1 MARNFFER
9 NNSIVHYCVSGDRF
23 HLFTKSI
30 FLSLSIYLS
39 LVILT
44 LMLQLVSSAPLSS
57 YLVSS
62 FTSPNPSLRFR
73 LMAVDNTTGDV
84 YIGAEEEIYHLGADF
99 ILRETVEVGLCN
111 ISGSSYFGEQDK
123 NRLLVIAP
131 APTERLITCGTC
143 EGYCEIRKLSNITDA
158 ETVYGT
164 PADRRLV
171 VGRND
176 VPMVGI
182 VAGNQNSQY
191 LFTGISV
198 VQMPTGNPVSK
209 FNISSFKTDQIIAVT
224 KLLENLH
231 YTQVSWKSPYIYYT
245 IQLKVENL
253 NPAVAVI
260 GRLCTDT
267 TDPSLESYT
276 QIQLECTDQA
286 GLNYNVIQAAHI
298 GPAGSQLADS
308 LSINSTDDVM
318 YAVFTKESSSPV
330 QSALCLYK
338 MSDIQQRFT
347 QAVDDCFACSDGNCD
362 GKSISFLRDSSCGLY
377 RTSPKPESIECQATE
392 GGNAYYAYA
401 NGVNPVNASQVLTF
415 SDVEPTSIVTT
426 RERDSTVAFIGSSG
440 GDLLKVHIL
449 NESSAYQYENVP
461 LGEGS
466 VLQGVFLDEDKEQI
480 ILATGSD
487 EGSQV
492 LKLTL
497 ANCSNYQTCDECI
510 GGNGGD
516 DGDPYC
522 GWCTLEA
529 SCTGYLGCDLSN
541 ESTRW
546 LSYNAVQCVSIS
558 NIQPPSIKHDL
569 SEQPLAIT
577 VEQLPALTNSFEYR
591 CVFDSYEVSAVTSGN
606 TIDCTTPPSRFV
618 PSIPEGDDNVVVPLS
633 IKSTES
639 GVNFVER
646 DFFFFDCTRISSC
659 SSCVTSRWPC
669 DWCVYENRCTDDS
682 SSCVDDTIVTGIN
695 MPGQTGRRG
704 QVYCPQLLGV
714 PEETLIP
721 VNIAAGYSIMA
732 SNLPTD
738 PDKIKVTLYECV
750 ILVEGSEQA
759 VAVTDFNETFVNCP
773 ARQYMYN
780 REVLQTNVSVSVRW
794 NSQNVIDDWT
804 GSEVTLYKC
813 SVNNGSCSRCLSPVL
828 TPEKLE
834 CRWCGDDCNVQE
846 SDVCQ
851 RNTPLNQSQYLQCN
865 PPEITRFYPVIGPVA
880 GGTRVEVNGT
890 DLGVNFED
898 ISSIT
903 VAGTECDVNGMEEFY
918 DPGQSVSCLTGRAG
932 PILEGL
938 IDLTISL
945 DSEEREASSEEEF
958 LYRNPTISGF
968 TPAEGPAAGGTRVTI
983 FGDFLTSGR
992 NVIARF
998 GDAECIDIV
1007 RSPNET
1013 SCTTTESPV
1022 GRQVLTMT
1030 FDGTQLTTTD
1040 VFEFM
1045 PNPVITDVDRTESIM
1060 SGGLDIIV
1068 TGERFDL
1075 IQMPLI
1081 KAVSQTSGAET
1092 SEICNRNGSA
1102 TILTCPSP
1110 PYPEDTA
1117 SRRRR
1122 QSEEGLKASLQFDF
1136 DGFVID
1142 WNEIITYFPDPV
1154 YYNFDGPDSIFYLP
1168 DNNFLELKGSNLD
1181 LASNED
1187 DVQVFVGGDGKCVV
1201 QILESEKVIC
1211 KMPEKAPTTGF
1222 RNGSLGEGPTRN
1234 LPAVHVSQGN
1244 LGFSVG
1250 YVQYPTGLPLGAII
1264 GGACGGAVLIII
1276 VMVLVGF
1283 GLYRRSYENLDRQA
1297 QELELVEKKIQQK
1310 VEAAFH
1316 DLQADMS
1323 EVEEQVKGLGIPFV
1337 NTQDYTRNM
1346 LFSGLDVLPATSDP
1360 EYLDADLERAM
1371 IMFSRQLGNK
1381 DFLTNFIHELE
1392 DKRRSHRRDRVNI
1405 ASLITVILVSEGK
1418 FEYFTKILLTLLEEK
1433 IADSADTGNMRSLFR
1448 RTETILEKLLSNWLS
1463 LCMFGFLKKHVAQSL
1478 YLLYQSIK
1486 IQCEKGPVDIVT
1498 GQSYFSLN
1506 FDCLLEEDVEFQEV
1520 NLSVVGSSGKHEYY
1534 VKVLDVDS
1542 ITQAKQ
1548 KILDAAYRRRHVV
1561 NQKRAHEMDLMWYH
1575 PGGEQRLLRDQD
1587 DFNTPADSSKPVQV
1601 NTIETM
1607 GVTDNNRV
1615 ALIEKVA
1622 SIENRSGNYQPVSV
1636 DTLMF
1641 HIYDGQGQNDAR
1653 IRDYTKIQTREGGYR
1668 LWHLVPEEQMNTDA
1682 PQSRTKLDK
1691 EFSAPHLL
1699 VTKKTI
1705 EPFLNSF
1712 LSTIL
1717 NKPEETP
1724 VTIKYLFDFFDDMAA
1739 QYCGGNEKVGECA
1752 EAWKSNSL
1760 PLHYWV
1766 TTLTH
1771 PSYVFDMR
1779 QSRCADQSVS
1789 VLANMLDNAF
1799 KKVIP
1804 EKKEDSSLNR
1814 VLFVKDL
1821 PGYIRT
1827 ISEYYR
1833 NIASRFS
1840 PTDRDMHVEYDRI
1853 GQEFAGLFSRVGTL
1867 KQLYEFTCNDTAE
1880 LLDSITELMP

>member
-1 MARNFFER
+1 
-9 NNSIVHYCVSGDRF
+9 
-23 HLFTKSI
+23 
-30 FLSLSIYLS
+30 
-39 LVILT
+39 
-44 LMLQLVSSAPLSS
+44 
-57 YLVSS
+57 
-62 FTSPNPSLRFR
+62 
-73 LMAVDNTTGDV
+73 
-84 YIGAEEEIYHLGADF
+84 
-99 ILRETVEVGLCN
+99 
-111 ISGSSYFGEQDK
+111 
-123 NRLLVIAP
+123 
-131 APTERLITCGTC
+131 
-143 EGYCEIRKLSNITDA
+143 
-158 ETVYGT
+158 
-164 PADRRLV
+164 
-171 VGRND
+171 
-176 VPMVGI
+176 
-182 VAGNQNSQY
+182 
-191 LFTGISV
+191 
-198 VQMPTGNPVSK
+198 
-209 FNISSFKTDQIIAVT
+209 
-224 KLLENLH
+224 
-231 YTQVSWKSPYIYYT
+231 
-245 IQLKVENL
+245 
-253 NPAVAVI
+253 
-260 GRLCTDT
+260 
-267 TDPSLESYT
+267 
-276 QIQLECTDQA
+276 
-286 GLNYNVIQAAHI
+286 
-298 GPAGSQLADS
+298 
-308 LSINSTDDVM
+308 
-318 YAVFTKESSSPV
+318 
-330 QSALCLYK
+330 
-338 MSDIQQRFT
+338 
-347 QAVDDCFACSDGNCD
+347 
-362 GKSISFLRDSSCGLY
+362 
-377 RTSPKPESIECQATE
+377 
-392 GGNAYYAYA
+392 
-401 NGVNPVNASQVLTF
+401 
-415 SDVEPTSIVTT
+415 
-426 RERDSTVAFIGSSG
+426 
-440 GDLLKVHIL
+440 
-449 NESSAYQYENVP
+449 
-461 LGEGS
+461 
-466 VLQGVFLDEDKEQI
+466 
-480 ILATGSD
+480 
-487 EGSQV
+487 
-492 LKLTL
+492 
-497 ANCSNYQTCDECI
+497 
-510 GGNGGD
+510 
-516 DGDPYC
+516 
-522 GWCTLEA
+522 
-529 SCTGYLGCDLSN
+529 
-541 ESTRW
+541 
-546 LSYNAVQCVSIS
+546 
-558 NIQPPSIKHDL
+558 
-569 SEQPLAIT
+569 
-577 VEQLPALTNSFEYR
+577 
-591 CVFDSYEVSAVTSGN
+591 
-606 TIDCTTPPSRFV
+606 
-618 PSIPEGDDNVVVPLS
+618 
-633 IKSTES
+633 
-639 GVNFVER
+639 
-646 DFFFFDCTRISSC
+646 
-659 SSCVTSRWPC
+659 
-669 DWCVYENRCTDDS
+669 
-682 SSCVDDTIVTGIN
+682 

-704 QVYCPQLLGV
+704 QEYCPQLLGV

-738 PDKIKVTLYECV
+738 PTKVTVYECV
-750 ILVEGSEQA
+750 MHVDGSEQT
-759 VAVTDFNETFVNCP
+759 VEVTDFNETFVNCP
-773 ARQYMYN
+773 ARQYTYSS
-780 REVLQTNVSVSVRW
+780 EVLQTNVSVSVRW
-794 NSQNVIDDWT
+794 NSQNVIDDLT

-813 SVNNGSCSRCLSPVL
+813 SVNSGSCSRCLSPVS
-828 TPEKLE
+828 TPTKLE
-834 CRWCGDDCNVQE
+834 CLWCGDDCNVQE
-846 SDVCQ
+846 SEVCQ
-851 RNTPLNQSQYLQCN
+851 GNTPLDQSQYLQCN
-865 PPEITRFYPVIGPVA
+865 PPEITGFYPAIGPVD
-880 GGTRVEVNGT
+880 GGTRLEVFGT

-898 ISSIT
+898 ISNIT
-903 VAGTECDVNGMEEFY
+903 VAGIECDLNDMEEFY
-918 DPGQSVSCLTGRAG
+918 EPGQSVSCLTGGAG
-932 PILEGL
+932 QIVEGQ
-938 IDLTISL
+938 IDLTVTL
-945 DSEEREASSEEEF
+945 DNQAREANSEEEF
-958 LYRNPTISGF
+958 LYRDPMISGF
-968 TPAEGPAAGGTRVTI
+968 TPTEGPAAGGTRVTI
-983 FGDFLTSGR
+983 SGDFLTSGR

-998 GDAECIDIV
+998 GDAECIDIA

-1013 SCTTTESPV
+1013 SCTTAKSSV
-1022 GRQVLTMT
+1022 GSYALTMT
-1030 FDGTQLTTTD
+1030 FDGTQLTTAD
-1040 VFEFM
+1040 EFTFQ
-1045 PNPVITDVDRTESIM
+1045 PNPVITGLDRTQSIM

-1075 IQMPLI
+1075 IQMPVI
-1081 KAVSQTSGAET
+1081 KAISQTSGAET
-1092 SEICNRNGSA
+1092 SEICNGNGSA
-1102 TILTCPSP
+1102 TVLTCPSP
-1110 PYPEDTA
+1110 TYPGDTT

-1122 QSEEGLKASLQFDF
+1122 QTEDGLTASLQFDF
-1136 DGFVID
+1136 DGFVIN

-1154 YYNFDGPDSIFYLP
+1154 YYNFEGPDSIFNLP
-1168 DNNFLELKGSNLD
+1168 ESNLLELNGNNLN

-1187 DVQVFVGGDGKCVV
+1187 DVQVFVGGDGECVV
-1201 QILESEKVIC
+1201 QILESEKLIC
-1211 KMPEKAPTTGF
+1211 KMPEKAPSAGF
-1222 RNGSLGEGPTRN
+1222 NNGSLGEGPTRN

-1283 GLYRRSYENLDRQA
+1283 GLYRRSYENLDKQA

-1705 EPFLNSF
+1705 EPFLNNF

-1724 VTIKYLFDFFDDMAA
+1724 VTIKYLFDFFDEMAG
-1739 QYCGGNEKVGECA
+1739 QHCGGNEKIGECA

-1821 PGYIRT
+1821 PGYIKT

-1833 NIASRFS
+1833 NIASRFT
-1840 PTDRDMHVEYDRI
+1840 PTDREMHVEYDRI

>member
-1 MARNFFER
+1 MSATGTSRP
-9 NNSIVHYCVSGDRF
+9 SSPPGVATDIVLPPQGYIASGDGYSRRF
-23 HLFTKSI
+23 DEVVADIPRKTKCVDDTLIWSDSIEEAFFQAANWLDTCGRNGITLNPSKFVFAQQTVEFAGFEITPTAVRPCPQFLRAIRDFPTPTSITDIRSWFGLINQVSYAFASAERMLPFRALLKPDTPFVWTTQLNSLFEESKRLIIAEIHNGVEIFDKGRSTCLATDWSKDGIGFWLLQKHCSCSSTRPVCCKTGWKTTLVGSRFTSHAESRYAPIEGEALAVIDALDKARHFVIGCSDLIVAVDHKPLLKTFGDRSLNDIPNPRLRNLKEKSLRYRFRMVHVPALQDPAATHAPPPLPPG
-30 FLSLSIYLS
+30 FLLDLHTPAEATSQTCTASASAPTEIVKSVTWDAVRLAMTSDPSMSLLLEAIEQGFPENRNDLPPDPRQFHQFRDSLSHFDGVALYRDRV
-39 LVILT
+39 VI
-44 LMLQLVSSAPLSS
+44 P
-57 YLVSS
+57 
-62 FTSPNPSLRFR
+62 PSLRGRVLQALHAAHQGITQMCSRAESSIFWPGMTPAITEMR
-73 LMAVDNTTGDV
+73 TWCSSCNRMAPSQPAAPPTPPASPAYPFQCIAADYFHFQGHNYLVIVDRYSNWPIV
-84 YIGAEEEIYHLGADF
+84 EEAATGADGL
-99 ILRETVEVGLCN
+99 IIALRRIFVT
-111 ISGSSYFGEQDK
+111 Y
-123 NRLLVIAP
+123 
-131 APTERLITCGTC
+131 
-143 EGYCEIRKLSNITDA
+143 
-158 ETVYGT
+158 
-164 PADRRLV
+164 
-171 VGRND
+171 
-176 VPMVGI
+176 
-182 VAGNQNSQY
+182 
-191 LFTGISV
+191 GISDELSSDGGPEL
-198 VQMPTGNPVSK
+198 VQ
-209 FNISSFKTDQIIAVT
+209 FNLPSPESVECNAVT
-224 KLLENLH
+224 PDG
-231 YTQVSWKSPYIYYT
+231 TYYT
-245 IQLKVENL
+245 
-253 NPAVAVI
+253 
-260 GRLCTDT
+260 
-267 TDPSLESYT
+267 
-276 QIQLECTDQA
+276 
-286 GLNYNVIQAAHI
+286 
-298 GPAGSQLADS
+298 
-308 LSINSTDDVM
+308 
-318 YAVFTKESSSPV
+318 
-330 QSALCLYK
+330 
-338 MSDIQQRFT
+338 
-347 QAVDDCFACSDGNCD
+347 
-362 GKSISFLRDSSCGLY
+362 
-377 RTSPKPESIECQATE
+377 
-392 GGNAYYAYA
+392 YA
-401 NGVNPVNASQVLTF
+401 NGVNPVNASPVLTF
-415 SDVEPTSIVTT
+415 SDVEPTSIITT
-426 RERDSTVAFIGSSG
+426 TERDYTVAFIGTSD

-449 NESSAYQYENVP
+449 NDSSAYQYENVS
-461 LGEGS
+461 LGQGS
-466 VLQGVFLDEDKEQI
+466 VLRDVFLDEDKEQI
-480 ILATGSD
+480 ILATGSE

-492 LKLTL
+492 LKLSL

-529 SCTGYLGCDLSN
+529 RCTRYMDCARSD

-558 NIQPPSIKHDL
+558 DIQPSDSIRHDL
-569 SEQPLAIT
+569 SEQQLTIT
-577 VEQLPALTNSFEYR
+577 VQQLPALTNSFEYM
-591 CVFDSYEVSAVTSGN
+591 CVFDSYEVSAATSGN
-606 TIDCTTPPSRFV
+606 TVNCTTPPSSSV
-618 PSIPEGDDNVVVPLS
+618 PPIPEGADNVAVPLS

-669 DWCVYENRCTDDS
+669 DWCVYENRCTHDS
-682 SSCVDDTIVTGIN
+682 SSCVDDIIVYNGDN

-704 QVYCPQLLGV
+704 QGYCPQLLGV

-738 PDKIKVTLYECV
+738 PTKVTVYECV
-750 ILVEGSEQA
+750 MHVDGSEQT
-759 VAVTDFNETFVNCP
+759 VAVTYFNETFVNCP
-773 ARQYMYN
+773 ARQ
-780 REVLQTNVSVSVRW
+780 
-794 NSQNVIDDWT
+794 
-804 GSEVTLYKC
+804 
-813 SVNNGSCSRCLSPVL
+813 
-828 TPEKLE
+828 
-834 CRWCGDDCNVQE
+834 
-846 SDVCQ
+846 
-851 RNTPLNQSQYLQCN
+851 
-865 PPEITRFYPVIGPVA
+865 FYPAIGPVD
-880 GGTRVEVNGT
+880 GGTRLEVFGT

-898 ISSIT
+898 ISNIT
-903 VAGTECDVNGMEEFY
+903 VAGIECDLNDMEEFY
-918 DPGQSVSCLTGRAG
+918 EPGQSVSCLTGGAG
-932 PILEGL
+932 QIVEGQ
-938 IDLTISL
+938 IDLTVTL
-945 DSEEREASSEEEF
+945 DNQTREANSEEEF
-958 LYRNPTISGF
+958 LYRDPMISGF
-968 TPAEGPAAGGTRVTI
+968 TPTEGPAAGGTRVTI
-983 FGDFLTSGR
+983 SGDFLTSGR

-998 GDAECIDIV
+998 GDEECIDIA

-1013 SCTTTESPV
+1013 SCTTAKSSV
-1022 GRQVLTMT
+1022 GSYALTMT
-1030 FDGTQLTTTD
+1030 FDGTQLTTAD
-1040 VFEFM
+1040 EFTFQ
-1045 PNPVITDVDRTESIM
+1045 PNPVITGLDRTQSIM

-1075 IQMPLI
+1075 IQMPVI
-1081 KAVSQTSGAET
+1081 KAISQTSGAET
-1092 SEICNRNGSA
+1092 SEICNGNGSA
-1102 TILTCPSP
+1102 TVLTCPSP
-1110 PYPEDTA
+1110 TYPGDTA

-1122 QSEEGLKASLQFDF
+1122 QTEDGLTASLQFDF

-1154 YYNFDGPDSIFYLP
+1154 YYNFEGPDSIFNLP
-1168 DNNFLELKGSNLD
+1168 ESNLLELNGSNLD
-1181 LASNED
+1181 LASKEG
-1187 DVQVFVGGDGKCVV
+1187 DVQVFVGGDGICAI
-1201 QILESEKVIC
+1201 QILESEKLIC
-1211 KMPEKAPTTGF
+1211 KMPEKAPSAGF
-1222 RNGSLGEGPTRN
+1222 NNGSLGEGPTRN

-1283 GLYRRSYENLDRQA
+1283 GLYRRSYENLDKQA

-1360 EYLDADLERAM
+1360 E
-1371 IMFSRQLGNK
+1371 
-1381 DFLTNFIHELE
+1381 
-1392 DKRRSHRRDRVNI
+1392 
-1405 ASLITVILVSEGK
+1405 
-1418 FEYFTKILLTLLEEK
+1418 
-1433 IADSADTGNMRSLFR
+1433 
-1448 RTETILEKLLSNWLS
+1448 
-1463 LCMFGFLKKHVAQSL
+1463 
-1478 YLLYQSIK
+1478 SIK

-1498 GQSYFSLN
+1498 AGSHTSPLN

-1520 NLSVVGSSGKHEYY
+1520 QRGNTSIMSRSWH
-1534 VKVLDVDS
+1534 VDS

-1561 NQKRAHEMDLMWYH
+1561 NQKRAHEMDLSIVV
-1575 PGGEQRLLRDQD
+1575 PSRRRAETFEGPRRFQQPRLTAASLSRS
-1587 DFNTPADSSKPVQV
+1587 T
-1601 NTIETM
+1601 TIETM

-1705 EPFLNSF
+1705 EHFLNNF

-1724 VTIKYLFDFFDDMAA
+1724 VTIKYLFDFFDEMAG
-1739 QYCGGNEKVGECA
+1739 QHCGGNEKIGECA

-1821 PGYIRT
+1821 PGYIKT

-1833 NIASRFS
+1833 NIASRFT
-1840 PTDRDMHVEYDRI
+1840 PTDREMHVEYDRI

-1880 LLDSITELMP
+1880 LVSGCT

>member
-1 MARNFFER
+1 MFGA
-9 NNSIVHYCVSGDRF
+9 
-23 HLFTKSI
+23 LK
-30 FLSLSIYLS
+30 
-39 LVILT
+39 
-44 LMLQLVSSAPLSS
+44 LMLLAFSIMNVMHDAESAPLSS

-62 FTSPNPSLRFR
+62 FSSPNPRLPFR

-84 YIGAEEEIYHLGADF
+84 YIGAEEEIYHLGPDF

-111 ISGSSYFGEQDK
+111 IEGSQYFGEQDK

-131 APTERLITCGTC
+131 APTERLITCGRC
-143 EGYCEIRKLSNITDA
+143 DGYCEMRKLFNITDA
-158 ETVYGT
+158 KTYHSGNE
-164 PADRRLV
+164 V
-171 VGRND
+171 VVVKRDD
-176 VPMVGI
+176 VPMVGV
-182 VAGNQNSQY
+182 VAVSTLPEISQY
-191 LFTGISV
+191 LFT
-198 VQMPTGNPVSK
+198 
-209 FNISSFKTDQIIAVT
+209 
-224 KLLENLH
+224 
-231 YTQVSWKSPYIYYT
+231 
-245 IQLKVENL
+245 
-253 NPAVAVI
+253 
-260 GRLCTDT
+260 
-267 TDPSLESYT
+267 
-276 QIQLECTDQA
+276 
-286 GLNYNVIQAAHI
+286 
-298 GPAGSQLADS
+298 GSQLADS
-308 LSINSTDDVM
+308 LSINSTDDIM
-318 YAVFTKESSSPV
+318 YAVFTKENSSPV

-338 MSDIQQRFT
+338 MSDIQEIFT
-347 QAVDDCFACSDGNCD
+347 QAVVDCIRCSPSSNCD
-362 GKSISFLRDSSCGLY
+362 GKSIDY
-377 RTSPKPESIECQATE
+377 
-392 GGNAYYAYA
+392 
-401 NGVNPVNASQVLTF
+401 
-415 SDVEPTSIVTT
+415 
-426 RERDSTVAFIGSSG
+426 
-440 GDLLKVHIL
+440 
-449 NESSAYQYENVP
+449 
-461 LGEGS
+461 
-466 VLQGVFLDEDKEQI
+466 LQGSKCGNVS
-480 ILATGSD
+480 AT
-487 EGSQV
+487 
-492 LKLTL
+492 
-497 ANCSNYQTCDECI
+497 
-510 GGNGGD
+510 
-516 DGDPYC
+516 
-522 GWCTLEA
+522 CTRYMD
-529 SCTGYLGCDLSN
+529 CVQRD

-558 NIQPPSIKHDL
+558 DIQPTDNIRHDL
-569 SEQPLAIT
+569 SEQPLTIT
-577 VEQLPALTNSFEYR
+577 VQLLPALTGSNQYM

-606 TIDCTTPPSRFV
+606 TINCTTPPSSSV
-618 PSIPEGDDNVVVPLS
+618 PQIPEGADNVVVALS

-669 DWCVYENRCTDDS
+669 DWCVYDNRCTHDS
-682 SSCVDDTIVTGIN
+682 SSCVGDTIVTGIN
-695 MPGQTGRRG
+695 MPGQTNRRG
-704 QVYCPQLLGV
+704 QEYCPQLLGV

-721 VNIAAGYSIMA
+721 VNIATGYSLMA

-738 PDKIKVTLYECV
+738 TTKVTKYECV
-750 ILVEGSEQA
+750 MHVDGSEQT

-773 ARQYMYN
+773 ARQ
-780 REVLQTNVSVSVRW
+780 
-794 NSQNVIDDWT
+794 
-804 GSEVTLYKC
+804 
-813 SVNNGSCSRCLSPVL
+813 
-828 TPEKLE
+828 
-834 CRWCGDDCNVQE
+834 
-846 SDVCQ
+846 
-851 RNTPLNQSQYLQCN
+851 
-865 PPEITRFYPVIGPVA
+865 FYPAIGPVD
-880 GGTRVEVNGT
+880 GGTRLEVFGT

-903 VAGTECDVNGMEEFY
+903 VAETECDLNGMEEFY

-932 PILEGL
+932 QIREGQ
-938 IDLTISL
+938 IDLTVTL
-945 DSEEREASSEEEF
+945 DSQVRDANSEEEF
-958 LYRNPTISGF
+958 LYRDPMISGF
-968 TPAEGPAAGGTRVTI
+968 TPTEGPAAGGTRVTI
-983 FGDFLTSGR
+983 SGDFLTSGR
-992 NVIARF
+992 NVIALF
-998 GDAECIDIV
+998 GNAECIDIA

-1013 SCTTTESPV
+1013 SCTTAKSSV
-1022 GRQVLTMT
+1022 GSYALTMT
-1030 FDGTQLTTTD
+1030 FDGTQLTTAD
-1040 VFEFM
+1040 EFTFQ
-1045 PNPVITDVDRTESIM
+1045 PNPLITGLDRTQSII

-1075 IQMPLI
+1075 IQMPVI
-1081 KAVSQTSGAET
+1081 KAISQTSGAET
-1092 SEICNRNGSA
+1092 SEICNGNGSA
-1102 TILTCPSP
+1102 TVLTCPSP
-1110 PYPEDTA
+1110 TYPGDTT

-1122 QSEEGLKASLQFDF
+1122 QTEDGLTASLQFDF
-1136 DGFVID
+1136 DGFVIN

-1154 YYNFDGPDSIFYLP
+1154 YYNFEGPDSIFNLP
-1168 DNNFLELKGSNLD
+1168 ESNLLELNGNNLN

-1187 DVQVFVGGDGKCVV
+1187 DVQVFVGGDGECVV
-1201 QILESEKVIC
+1201 QILESEKLIC
-1211 KMPEKAPTTGF
+1211 KMPEKAPSAGF
-1222 RNGSLGEGPTRN
+1222 NNGSLGEGPTRN

-1283 GLYRRSYENLDRQA
+1283 GLYRRSYENLDKQA

-1705 EPFLNSF
+1705 EPFLNNF

-1724 VTIKYLFDFFDDMAA
+1724 VTIKYLFDFFDEMAG
-1739 QYCGGNEKVGECA
+1739 QHCGGNEKIGEQCA

-1821 PGYIRT
+1821 PGYIKT

-1833 NIASRFS
+1833 NIASRFT
-1840 PTDRDMHVEYDRI
+1840 PTDREMHVEYDRI

-1867 KQLYEFTCNDTAE
+1867 KQLYDFTCNDTAE

>member
-1 MARNFFER
+1 MFGGLKLILLAF
-9 NNSIVHYCVSGDRF
+9 SIMNVTHGAE
-23 HLFTKSI
+23 
-30 FLSLSIYLS
+30 
-39 LVILT
+39 
-44 LMLQLVSSAPLSS
+44 SAPVSS

-62 FTSPNPSLRFR
+62 FSSPNPRLPFR
-73 LMAVDNTTGDV
+73 LIAVDNTTGDV
-84 YIGAEEEIYHLGADF
+84 YIGAEEEIYHLGSDF
-99 ILRETVEVGLCN
+99 NLKETVKVGLCN
-111 ISGSSYFGEQDK
+111 IQGNLYFGEQDK

-143 EGYCEIRKLSNITDA
+143 DGYC
-158 ETVYGT
+158 
-164 PADRRLV
+164 
-171 VGRND
+171 
-176 VPMVGI
+176 
-182 VAGNQNSQY
+182 
-191 LFTGISV
+191 
-198 VQMPTGNPVSK
+198 
-209 FNISSFKTDQIIAVT
+209 
-224 KLLENLH
+224 
-231 YTQVSWKSPYIYYT
+231 
-245 IQLKVENL
+245 
-253 NPAVAVI
+253 
-260 GRLCTDT
+260 RLCTDT
-267 TDPSLESYT
+267 SDPNFESYT
-276 QIQLECTDQA
+276 QIQLECTDQT
-286 GLNYNVIQAAHI
+286 GSNYNMIQAAHI
-298 GPAGSQLADS
+298 GHAGSQLADS
-308 LSINSTDDVM
+308 LSIISSTDDVM
-318 YAVFTKESSSPV
+318 YAVFTKENSSPV

-338 MSDIQQRFT
+338 MSDIQQRFALAVVDCITCTETPSAVCDERSVGYLDNLET
-347 QAVDDCFACSDGNCD
+347 QRCGAVSNDQ
-362 GKSISFLRDSSCGLY
+362 
-377 RTSPKPESIECQATE
+377 TPESRQCQATDQD
-392 GGNAYYAYA
+392 GTYYVYA
-401 NGVNPVNASQVLTF
+401 SGTNPVTASPVLTF
-415 SDVEPTSIVTT
+415 SDVEAKSIITT
-426 RERDSTVAFIGSSG
+426 TERNYTVAFIGSSE
-440 GDLLKVHIL
+440 GDLLKVHIF
-449 NESSAYQYENVP
+449 NSSSAYQYENIP
-461 LGEGS
+461 LGQGS
-466 VLQGVFLDEDKEQI
+466 VLRDVFLDEDKEQI
-480 ILATGSD
+480 ILATGSE
-487 EGSQV
+487 EGSQGKYPKKKEQMLVDKVGVPQTCNLRQGVDGMLKNSQEQQV
-492 LKLTL
+492 LKMSLV
-497 ANCSNYQTCDECI
+497 NCSNYQTCDECI
-510 GGNGGD
+510 GGSDGNG
-516 DGDPYC
+516 GDPYC

-529 SCTGYLGCDLSN
+529 RCTRYMDCDRGD

-558 NIQPPSIKHDL
+558 DIQPSSIRHGL
-569 SEQPLAIT
+569 SEQPLTIT
-577 VEQLPALTNSFEYR
+577 IQQLPALTN
-591 CVFDSYEVSAVTSGN
+591 
-606 TIDCTTPPSRFV
+606 
-618 PSIPEGDDNVVVPLS
+618 DDNVVVALS

-639 GVNFVER
+639 GVNFVES

-669 DWCVYENRCTDDS
+669 DWCVYENRCTHDS
-682 SSCVDDTIVTGIN
+682 SSCLDDTIVNGDNIPSQTNRTG
-695 MPGQTGRRG
+695 QE
-704 QVYCPQLLGV
+704 YCPQLLGV

-738 PDKIKVTLYECV
+738 STKATKYECV
-750 ILVEGSEQA
+750 ILVDGSEQT
-759 VAVTDFNETFVNCP
+759 VEVTDFNETFVNCP
-773 ARQYMYN
+773 DRKYTYSS
-780 REVLQTNVSVSVRW
+780 EVLQTNVSVSVRW
-794 NSQNVIDDWT
+794 NSQNVIDDLT

-813 SVNNGSCSRCLSPVL
+813 SVNNGSCSRCLSPVS

-846 SDVCQ
+846 SEVCQ
-851 RNTPLNQSQYLQCN
+851 GNTPLNQDQYLQCDA
-865 PPEITRFYPVIGPVA
+865 PEITGFYPVIGPVA
-880 GGTRVEVNGT
+880 GGTRVAVFGT

-903 VAGTECDVNGMEEFY
+903 VAGIQCDLNGMAEFY
-918 DPGQSVSCLTGRAG
+918 EPGQSVSCLTGVG
-932 PILEGL
+932 GQILEGQ
-938 IDLTISL
+938 IDLTLTL
-945 DSEEREASSEEEF
+945 DSQVRDASSEEDF
-958 LYRNPTISGF
+958 LYRDPTISGF
-968 TPAEGPAAGGTRVTI
+968 TPTEGPAAGGTRVTI
-983 FGDFLTSGR
+983 SGDFLTSGR
-992 NVIARF
+992 NVIAQF
-998 GDAECIDIV
+998 GAAECIDMA
-1007 RSPNET
+1007 RSLNET
-1013 SCTTTESPV
+1013 SCTTTKSPE
-1022 GRQVLTMT
+1022 GSQVLTMT

-1040 VFEFM
+1040 VFTFR
-1045 PNPVITDVDRTESIM
+1045 PNPVITGLDRKQSIM
-1060 SGGLDIIV
+1060 SGGLDIII

-1075 IQMPLI
+1075 IQMPVI
-1081 KAVSQTSGAET
+1081 KAVSQTTGAET
-1092 SEICNRNGSA
+1092 SEICNGDGSA
-1102 TILTCPSP
+1102 TVLTCPSP
-1110 PYPEDTA
+1110 SYPGDTT

-1122 QSEEGLKASLQFDF
+1122 QSEEGLTASLQFDF
-1136 DGFVID
+1136 DGFLIN
-1142 WNEIITYFPDPV
+1142 WTEIITYFPDPV
-1154 YYNFDGPDSIFYLP
+1154 YYNFDGPDSIFFLP
-1168 DNNFLELKGSNLD
+1168 ASNLLEINGSNLD
-1181 LASNED
+1181 LASNEN
-1187 DVQVFVGGDGKCVV
+1187 DVQVFVGGDGICVV
-1201 QILESEKVIC
+1201 RILESEKLIC
-1211 KMPEKAPTTGF
+1211 EMPEKAPSAGF

-1276 VMVLVGF
+1276 VMVLVGV

-1601 NTIETM
+1601 NTIATM

-1636 DTLMF
+1636 DSLMF

-1705 EPFLNSF
+1705 ELFLNNF

-1717 NKPEETP
+1717 KKPEETP
-1724 VTIKYLFDFFDDMAA
+1724 VTIKYLFDFFDEMAG
-1739 QYCGGNEKVGECA
+1739 QHCGGNEKVGECA

-1833 NIASRFS
+1833 NIASRFT
-1840 PTDRDMHVEYDRI
+1840 PTDRDMHMEYDRI